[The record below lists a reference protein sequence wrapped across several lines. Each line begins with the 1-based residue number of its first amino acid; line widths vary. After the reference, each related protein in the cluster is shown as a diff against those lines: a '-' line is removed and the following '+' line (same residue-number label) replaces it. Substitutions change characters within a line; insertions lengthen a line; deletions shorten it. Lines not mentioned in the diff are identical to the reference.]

1 MGTSLWQEH
10 KEDYTCAMSDKKKI
24 LIVEDEAPAA
34 LALGDVLQGEGFEVV
49 TAHDGKE
56 GLAAAITKHPDIIL
70 TDLKMPRMSGM
81 DMIREI
87 RRDAWGATVP
97 VIVLSNAS
105 DGSIVQEA
113 QEIGAVDYFI
123 KGDMQ
128 MVEIVE
134 RIQKHLS
141 A

>member
-1 MGTSLWQEH
+1 
-10 KEDYTCAMSDKKKI
+10 MSDKKTI

-34 LALGDVLQGEGFEVV
+34 LALGDVLKGEGFEII

-56 GLAAAITKHPDIIL
+56 GLAAAITKHPDMIL
-70 TDLKMPRMSGM
+70 ADLKMPRMSGL

-87 RRDAWGATVP
+87 RRDAWGATVL
-97 VIVLSNAS
+97 VIVLSNAA

-128 MVEIVE
+128 MAEIIE
-134 RIQKHLS
+134 RIQKRLG

>member
-1 MGTSLWQEH
+1 
-10 KEDYTCAMSDKKKI
+10 MSDKKKI

>member
-1 MGTSLWQEH
+1 LRHVGQE
-10 KEDYTCAMSDKKKI
+10 KN
-24 LIVEDEAPAA
+24 
-34 LALGDVLQGEGFEVV
+34 
-49 TAHDGKE
+49 
-56 GLAAAITKHPDIIL
+56 PD
-70 TDLKMPRMSGM
+70 S
-81 DMIREI
+81 
-87 RRDAWGATVP
+87 RRRGARSSRAWRRFAGG
-97 VIVLSNAS
+97 AS

>member
-1 MGTSLWQEH
+1 
-10 KEDYTCAMSDKKKI
+10 MSEKKKI

-34 LALGDVLQGEGFEVV
+34 LALGDVLQGEGFEVI

-56 GLAAAITKHPDIIL
+56 GLAAAITKHPDMIL

-87 RRDAWGATVP
+87 RRDVWGATVP
-97 VIVLSNAS
+97 VIVLSNAA

-128 MVEIVE
+128 MTEIIE
-134 RIQKHLS
+134 RIRRRLG